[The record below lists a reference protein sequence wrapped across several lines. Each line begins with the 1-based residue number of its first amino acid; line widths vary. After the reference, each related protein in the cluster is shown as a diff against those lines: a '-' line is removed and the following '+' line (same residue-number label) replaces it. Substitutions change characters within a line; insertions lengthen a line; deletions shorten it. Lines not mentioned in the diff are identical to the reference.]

1 MWLYSFLFLILLLF
15 ILYAIIILLYRKWFL
30 QLQPFAIPANNLPVI
45 RFSVIIP
52 ARNEENN
59 IGSCLQALIKQQYPY
74 QLFEV
79 IIIDDFSEDKT
90 VEIIEVFQH
99 QYPNIRLLKM
109 ADILNNHP
117 VNAYKKK
124 AIELAVHQAKGNWI
138 LTSDADCLFGQHWLA
153 AFDAYIQKEK
163 PVFVAAPVVFSYTH
177 TILSIFQYLDFLS
190 LQGITAAAVSAG
202 FHSMCNGANLAYK
215 KEVFI
220 EVGGFSGID
229 HIASGDDMLLMNKI
243 KKQYPENVGFLFTK
257 AAIVTTAPMPDWKSF
272 FNQRIRWASKADQ
285 YQDKSIFAVLLLVYL
300 FNFSLAVLPIMAC
313 FKPLLWLYWLGFILL
328 KTIVELSFTIPV
340 GKFFGKPFIGLF
352 LLFQP
357 LHIIY
362 TVIAGWLG
370 KFGTYQWKGRKVQ

>member
-30 QLQPFAIPANNLPVI
+30 QLQPFAIPANNLPVT

-90 VEIIEVFQH
+90 VEIITGFQQ
-99 QYPNIRLLKM
+99 QYNNIRLLKM
-109 ADILNNHP
+109 ADILKNQK

-124 AIELAVHQAKGNWI
+124 AIELAIQQANGDWI
-138 LTSDADCLFGQHWLA
+138 LTSDADCIFGKHWLA
-153 AFDAYIQKEK
+153 AFDANIQQQK
-163 PVFVAAPVVFSYTH
+163 PVFVAAPVTFSFTN

-190 LQGITAAAVSAG
+190 LQGITAASVSAG

-215 KEVFI
+215 KEVFF
-220 EVGGFSGID
+220 EVGGFTGID

-243 KKQYPENVGFLFTK
+243 KKQYPNGIGFLFTK
-257 AAIVTTAPMPDWKSF
+257 DAIVTTAPMPDWKSF

-285 YQDKSIFAVLLLVYL
+285 YQDKSIFTVLLLVYL
-300 FNFSLAVLPIMAC
+300 FNFSLAVLPIFAC
-313 FKPLLWLYWLGFILL
+313 FKPILWLYWLGFILL

-340 GKFFGKPFIGLF
+340 GRFFGKTFIGMF
-352 LLFQP
+352 FLFQP
-357 LHIIY
+357 LHIAY

-370 KFGTYQWKGRKVQ
+370 KFGTYQWKGRHVK